1 MSTSRRVT
9 KSRLNEAAEPP
20 RPRPYGLWGNW
31 PEGLFPGRSR
41 AELRS
46 EQEGEE
52 QLPDRHSGQRNA
64 GPTCRA
70 AASFNEFF
78 VCFRRTARGGS
89 GRVAGGLIGERRWV
103 SFPQECP
110 RDGDAQGGLPSSGV
124 RSGPTRYTPLRG
136 RTPGSQGRRRAM
148 ALWHTK
154 GRRRS
159 QSSGR
164 LAHRRTACG
173 CVTSAGRMV
182 TEVVTEIHRET
193 RAIRDRVTV

>member
-1 MSTSRRVT
+1 MPTSRRVT

-70 AASFNEFF
+70 AASFTGRF
-78 VCFRRTARGGS
+78 VYFGAALTEQKTGA
-89 GRVAGGLIGERRWV
+89 
-103 SFPQECP
+103 P
-110 RDGDAQGGLPSSGV
+110 RCSNPAPNWSSYPHENLRHSVPSVGWM
-124 RSGPTRYTPLRG
+124 
-136 RTPGSQGRRRAM
+136 Q
-148 ALWHTK
+148 
-154 GRRRS
+154 
-159 QSSGR
+159 
-164 LAHRRTACG
+164 
-173 CVTSAGRMV
+173 
-182 TEVVTEIHRET
+182 
-193 RAIRDRVTV
+193 